1 MCSPPPKL
9 TFASFSQLPVTYNL
23 ECWLISFSFFKCK
36 LSSLII
42 HSRGFPGGLAV
53 KNPSAVQEMQGTQV
67 RSPGWED
74 PLEKEMA
81 THSSILP
88 GKSHGQRSLAGYGP
102 WGHKESDLTEA
113 TEHFIVEYL
122 TYISVSILNN
132 IKT

>member
-1 MCSPPPKL
+1 M
-9 TFASFSQLPVTYNL
+9 
-23 ECWLISFSFFKCK
+23 
-36 LSSLII
+36 
-42 HSRGFPGGLAV
+42 
-53 KNPSAVQEMQGTQV
+53 QETQV
-67 RSPGWED
+67 RSLGWED